1 MFTYYYQPVR
11 SSCVP
16 SAKFKMH
23 TYITIDVCWTYACCL
38 PLSWYT
44 YKMRVQQ
51 YRICDSLCT
60 CDAIEK
66 GNSIFFKGIQGPHC
80 IEHYNKFARLLFNKR
95 NWIISYTSLTLSLIL
110 LLLLYLLSVFSTI
123 GAGKYNF
130 SLNYT
135 CIAFV
140 IIKPFTYQFVYQK
153 FSLSSSPKTFS
164 SLQLAVRKI
173 RIANC
178 QLK

>member
-1 MFTYYYQPVR
+1 MHAVCLSLDTLIKCVFSNTVYVIHYAHVMRLRREIQFFLKEYKDR
-11 SSCVP
+11 IALNTITNLHAFSSI
-16 SAKFKMH
+16 KE
-23 TYITIDVCWTYACCL
+23 T
-38 PLSWYT
+38 
-44 YKMRVQQ
+44 
-51 YRICDSLCT
+51 
-60 CDAIEK
+60 E
-66 GNSIFFKGIQGPHC
+66 
-80 IEHYNKFARLLFNKR
+80 
-95 NWIISYTSLTLSLIL
+95 YTSLTLSLIL

-140 IIKPFTYQFVYQK
+140 IIIPFTYQFVYQNL
-153 FSLSSSPKTFS
+153 SLSSSPKTFS